1 MRCEITLRPILPVHA
16 EAVAALVALHL
27 FGLSRDVLS
36 LVTAGAHEM
45 RLVHYAPGLRS
56 IFPDVEGVLGNAH
69 FDLVHVQ
76 HDPRLAGLFDDA
88 VPRASPQ
95 ALVLGALTPAPSPSE
110 FGHGLL
116 HFLGAALP
124 HEHEDCRLRGDQ
136 ILRSLERDLN
146 GGLAEEQGVVP
157 DPRLHRQVLDVG
169 AADFPGLIVHAG
181 WLGHRRARSGGDDPA
196 ALYLPAL
203 DRGGREVET
212 DVGALLSLFG
222 SDEHTV
228 TDHDQALGGLVRHGL
243 QYTPS
248 RLLGGLAH
256 G

>member
-69 FDLVHVQ
+69 FDLVHIQ

-136 ILRSLERDLN
+136 ILRSLERDLD
-146 GGLAEEQGVVP
+146 GGLAEEQRVVP
-157 DPRLHRQVLDVG
+157 DPRLHRQILDVG
-169 AADFPGLIVHAG
+169 AADLPGLVVHARG
-181 WLGHRRARSGGDDPA
+181 LGHRRARPGRHDPA
-196 ALYLPAL
+196 ALHLAAL
-203 DRGGREVET
+203 DCGRGEGET
-212 DVGALLSLFG
+212 HVCARLALVGCG
-222 SDEHTV
+222 EHTGAYY
-228 TDHDQALGGLVRHGL
+228 DQALWGRI
-243 QYTPS
+243 
-248 RLLGGLAH
+248 A
-256 G
+256 